1 MTPSGRLREAG
12 EAATLSPMPHRRPM
26 RHSWHALVMLPVLLS
41 GLATGGA
48 TRTSPTAAAPAT
60 SASDPV
66 LASLSRTT
74 VPPTTVATDRV
85 AGADRYA
92 TAVAVSQRLYPTGGA
107 PVVLLASGSGF
118 ADAAS
123 AAPVAAHE
131 HGVILL
137 TPSDAL
143 PDVVSAEL
151 TRLAPQRLIVVGGT
165 ASVSD
170 AVLAAA
176 GTAAGVTPER
186 IAGADRY
193 ATSIALAADA
203 FPAGPVDTLFLASGT
218 GFPDALSSAPAA
230 SVAGDPLLLTRPDR
244 LADGEAAEI
253 TGLAPA
259 HVVIVGGT
267 AAVSAAVATAVA
279 KLGPT
284 VERVAGID
292 RYSTAAAV
300 AARFLP
306 TATTAVLASGL
317 DFPDAL
323 AAGPLAASLDA
334 PMLLVQPD
342 VTPVVV
348 ATRNA
353 VIAAMPSTLVAI
365 GGQASVRDAV
375 VNELAAWS
383 EGQLVVP
390 PPGPDYPSGAT
401 LYHNYQR
408 MEVDIDA
415 VQAAY
420 PDLVKV
426 FSIGKSYQGRDIW
439 AAEVSGDVSDP
450 VTKPEVLIDG
460 LHHSL
465 EHLALEQTLYALH
478 MLTHDYSTD
487 PTVKNLVDTRRIWI
501 IFAVNPDGLVYDLSG
516 HPYNEWRKNRQPNA
530 GTSAVGTD
538 INRNYSYHWGCCG
551 GSSGSAAAWNYRGK
565 APFSTPEAQ
574 AVRDFVLS
582 RVVDGVQQIK
592 THVTFHTDGE
602 LILWPYGYTKTDIPS
617 DMTVDD
623 HATFVAM
630 GKAMAKTNGYMPEQ
644 SSDLYITDGDEIDW
658 MYGVEHIFSFTFELY
673 PSAGS
678 DTAPVYSP
686 ESVIAPQTARNWAA
700 ILYLINA
707 AACPYAA
714 IGKAAQYCP

>member
-1 MTPSGRLREAG
+1 MAPSGRLRRTAA
-12 EAATLSPMPHRRPM
+12 AATLSPMPHRRPT
-26 RHSWHALVMLPVLLS
+26 RRSWHALVLLPVLLGGLVVS
-41 GLATGGA
+41 GSARASQASPPPASSDSLLAA
-48 TRTSPTAAAPAT
+48 
-60 SASDPV
+60 
-66 LASLSRTT
+66 LSRTAT
-74 VPPTTVATDRV
+74 PPTQVTIDRV
-85 AGADRYA
+85 AGTDRYA
-92 TAVAVSQRLYPTGGA
+92 TAVAVSQRLYPDGGA
-107 PVVLLASGSGF
+107 PVVLLASGTGF

-123 AAPVAAHE
+123 AAPVAARE

-137 TPSDAL
+137 TPADTL
-143 PDVVSAEL
+143 PDVVAAEL
-151 TRLAPQRLIVVGGT
+151 TRLAPQRLVVVGGT
-165 ASVSD
+165 TSVSD

-186 IAGADRY
+186 IAGSDRY
-193 ATSIALAADA
+193 GTSIALVADA
-203 FPAGPVDTLFLASGT
+203 FPDGPVDTLFLAAGT
-218 GFPDALSSAPAA
+218 AFPDALSSAPAA
-230 SVAGDPLLLTRPDR
+230 SVGGEPLLLTRPDR

-253 TGLAPA
+253 SHLAPA
-259 HVVIVGGT
+259 HVVIVGST
-267 AAVSAAVATAVA
+267 AAVSAAVATAVV

-284 VERVAGID
+284 VERVAGAD
-292 RYSTAAAV
+292 RYGTAAAV

-323 AAGPLAASLDA
+323 SAGPLAASLDA
-334 PMLLVQPD
+334 PMLLVIPD
-342 VTPVVV
+342 ATPTVV

-353 VIAAMPSTLVAI
+353 VIAARPSTLVAI
-365 GGQASVRDAV
+365 GGQSSVRDAV
-375 VNELAAWS
+375 ANELAAWS

-450 VTKPEVLIDG
+450 VAKPEVLIDG

-516 HPYNEWRKNRQPNA
+516 SPYHEWRKNRQPNA

-551 GSSGSAAAWNYRGK
+551 GSSSSASAWNYRGK
-565 APFSTPEAQ
+565 TAFSTPEAQ

-582 RVVDGVQQIK
+582 RVVNGVQQIK

-617 DMTVDD
+617 DMTADD

-630 GKAMAKTNGYMPEQ
+630 GKAMAKTNGYKPEQ

-673 PSAGS
+673 PSAGADS
-678 DTAPVYSP
+678 APVYSP
-686 ESVIAPQTARNWAA
+686 ESVIAPQTARNRAA

>member
-1 MTPSGRLREAG
+1 MAPSGRLRG
-12 EAATLSPMPHRRPM
+12 VHMSATLSAMSPRRPS
-26 RHSWHALVMLPVLLS
+26 RRFWHAVVLIPVLLG
-41 GLATGGA
+41 GLTTAGA
-48 TRTSPTAAAPAT
+48 SRSNSPASPP
-60 SASDPV
+60 ASDPL
-66 LASLSRTT
+66 LASISRTAT
-74 VPPTTVATDRV
+74 PPTQVTIDRV

-92 TAVAVSQRLYPTGGA
+92 TAVAVSQRLYPDGDA
-107 PVVLLASGSGF
+107 PVVFLASGTGF

-123 AAPVAAHE
+123 AAPVASHE
-131 HGVILL
+131 HGVVLL
-137 TPSDAL
+137 TPAAAL
-143 PDVVSAEL
+143 PDVVAAEL
-151 TRLAPQRLIVVGGT
+151 TRLTPHRLVVVGG
-165 ASVSD
+165 ASAVSD

-176 GTAAGVTPER
+176 ATATGVTPDR
-186 IAGADRY
+186 LAGPDRY
-193 ATSIALAADA
+193 ATSLALVQDG
-203 FPAGPVDTLFLASGT
+203 FPAGPVDTVFLAT
-218 GFPDALSSAPAA
+218 GNAFPDALSTAPAA
-230 SVAGDPLLLTRPDR
+230 SVAGDPLLLTPPDR
-244 LADGEAAEI
+244 LMAAAAAEI
-253 TGLAPA
+253 QHLAPA

-267 AAVSAAVATAVA
+267 AAVSPAVATAA
-279 KLGPT
+279 GKLGPT
-284 VERVAGID
+284 VERVAGTD
-292 RYSTAAAV
+292 RYGTAAGV
-300 AARFLP
+300 AERFLP

-323 AAGPLAASLDA
+323 AAGPLAATLAA
-334 PMLLVQPD
+334 PMLLVVPD

-348 ATRNA
+348 STRNA
-353 VIAAMPSTLVAI
+353 VIAANPSTLVAI

-375 VNELAAWS
+375 TRELAAWS

-390 PPGPDYPSGAT
+390 SPGPDYPSGAT

-420 PDLVKV
+420 PDLVKI

-439 AAEVSGDVSDP
+439 AAEVSGNVTDP
-450 VTKPEVLIDG
+450 VAKPEVLIDG

-487 PTVKNLVDTRRIWI
+487 PAVKNLVDTRRIWI
-501 IFAVNPDGLVYDLSG
+501 LFAVNPDGLVYDLSG
-516 HPYNEWRKNRQPNA
+516 SPYHEWRKNRQPNT

-538 INRNYSYHWGCCG
+538 INRNYSYRWGCCG
-551 GSSGSAAAWNYRGK
+551 GSSGSASAWNYRGK

-582 RVVDGVQQIK
+582 RVVNGVQQIR
-592 THVTFHTDGE
+592 THVTFHTDGQ

-617 DMTVDD
+617 DMTADD

-630 GKAMAKTNGYMPEQ
+630 GKAMAKTNGYKPEQ

-673 PSAGS
+673 PAAGS

-686 ESVIAPQTARNWAA
+686 ESVIAPQTARNRAA

>member
-1 MTPSGRLREAG
+1 MAPSGRLCEAG
-12 EAATLSPMPHRRPM
+12 EAATLSSMPRRRPS
-26 RHSWHALVMLPVLLS
+26 RRSWHALVLLPVLLS

-48 TRTSPTAAAPAT
+48 ARPGPAT
-60 SASDPV
+60 PPPFAADPL
-66 LASLSRTT
+66 LAALSQTAT
-74 VPPTTVATDRV
+74 PPTQVTIDRV

-92 TAVAVSQRLYPTGGA
+92 TAVAVSARLFPGGGA
-107 PVVLLASGSGF
+107 SVVFLASGTGF

-123 AAPVAAHE
+123 AAPVAARE
-131 HGVILL
+131 NGVILL
-137 TPSDAL
+137 TPADGL
-143 PDVVSAEL
+143 PDVVAAEL
-151 TRLAPQRLIVVGGT
+151 TRLAPQRLVVVGGT
-165 ASVSD
+165 SSVSD

-176 GTAAGVTPER
+176 GTAASVTPER
-186 IAGADRY
+186 IAGPDRY
-193 ATSIALAADA
+193 GTSVALVDDA
-203 FPAGPVDTLFLASGT
+203 FPTGPVDTLFLAAGT
-218 GFPDALSSAPAA
+218 AFPDALSSAPAA

-244 LADGEAAEI
+244 VTADEAAEI
-253 TGLAPA
+253 SHLAPA

-267 AAVSAAVATAVA
+267 AAVSAAVASAVA

-284 VERVAGID
+284 VERVAGPD
-292 RYSTAAAV
+292 RYGTAAAV
-300 AARFLP
+300 AERFMP

-323 AAGPLAASLDA
+323 SAGPLAASLDA

-342 VTPVVV
+342 VTPVVIS
-348 ATRNA
+348 TRNA
-353 VIAAMPSTLVAI
+353 VIAARPSTLVAI

-390 PPGPDYPSGAT
+390 PPGPDYPPGAT

-426 FSIGKSYQGRDIW
+426 FSIGKSYQGRDLW
-439 AAEVSGDVSDP
+439 AAEVSGNVSDP
-450 VTKPEVLIDG
+450 VAKPEVLIDG

-487 PTVKNLVDTRRIWI
+487 PTVQSLVDSRRIWI
-501 IFAVNPDGLVYDLSG
+501 IFAVNPDGLAYDLSG
-516 HPYNEWRKNRQPNA
+516 HPYNQWRKNRQPNA

-551 GSSGSAAAWNYRGK
+551 GSSTSPSAWNYRGPS
-565 APFSTPEAQ
+565 AFSTPEAQ

-582 RVVDGVQQIK
+582 RVVNGVQQIK

-617 DMTVDD
+617 DMTADD

-630 GKAMAKTNGYMPEQ
+630 AKAMAKTNGYTPEQ
-644 SSDLYITDGDEIDW
+644 SSDLYVTDGDEIDW
-658 MYGVEHIFSFTFELY
+658 LYGVEHIFSFTFELY
-673 PSAGS
+673 PKAGS

-686 ESVIAPQTARNWAA
+686 ESVIAPQTARNRAA
-700 ILYLINA
+700 ILYLISE

>member
-1 MTPSGRLREAG
+1 VKT
-12 EAATLSPMPHRRPM
+12 ATLWPMPHRRSSP
-26 RHSWHALVMLPVLLS
+26 RPWHALVLLPVLLS
-41 GLATGGA
+41 GLATAGA
-48 TRTSPTAAAPAT
+48 TRTSPPAQQQP
-60 SASDPV
+60 ASDPG
-66 LASLSRTT
+66 LASLSRTAT
-74 VPPTTVATDRV
+74 PPTQVTLDRV

-92 TAVAVSQRLYPTGGA
+92 TAVAISQRVAPSGGA
-107 PVVLLASGSGF
+107 PLVLLASGTGF

-123 AAPVAAHE
+123 AAPMAAHD
-131 HGVILL
+131 HGVVLL
-137 TPSDAL
+137 TPADAL
-143 PDVVSAEL
+143 PDVVATEL
-151 TRLAPQRLIVVGGT
+151 TRLAPQRLVVVGGPS
-165 ASVSD
+165 SVSD
-170 AVLAAA
+170 DVLAAA
-176 GTAAGVTPER
+176 GAASGVTPER
-186 IAGADRY
+186 IAGSDRY
-193 ATSIALAADA
+193 ATSLALVEDA
-203 FPAGPVDTLFLASGT
+203 FPAGPVDTLFLATGT
-218 GFPDALSSAPAA
+218 AFPDALATAPAA
-230 SVAGDPLLLTRPDR
+230 SVAGDPLLLTPPDR
-244 LADGEAAEI
+244 LLACAAAEI
-253 TGLAPA
+253 RHLAPA

-267 AAVSAAVATAVA
+267 AAVSPAVATAVG

-284 VERVAGID
+284 VERVSGVD
-292 RYSTAAAV
+292 RYATAAAV
-300 AARFLP
+300 AERFLP
-306 TATTAVLASGL
+306 DATTAVPASGL

-323 AAGPLAASLDA
+323 AGGPFAATLGA
-334 PMLLVQPD
+334 PMLLVLPD
-342 VTPVVV
+342 VTPTQV
-348 ATRNA
+348 ATRDA
-353 VIAAMPSTLVAI
+353 VIAARPDRLVAL
-365 GGQASVRDAV
+365 GGQAAVRDAIL
-375 VNELAAWS
+375 NELAAWS

-390 PPGPDYPSGAT
+390 PPGPDYSSGAT

-408 MEVDIDA
+408 MEVDINA

-450 VTKPEVLIDG
+450 VAKPEVLIDG

-465 EHLALEQTLYALH
+465 EHLALEQSLYALH

-487 PTVKNLVDTRRIWI
+487 PVVKNLVDTRRVWI

-551 GSSGSAAAWNYRGK
+551 GSSGSAVAWNYRGPS
-565 APFSTPEAQ
+565 AFSTPEAR

-582 RVVDGVQQIK
+582 RVVNGVQQIR

-630 GKAMAKTNGYMPEQ
+630 AKAMARTNGYKPEQ
-644 SSDLYITDGDEIDW
+644 SSDLYVTDGDEIDW
-658 MYGVEHIFSFTFELY
+658 LYGVEHIFSFTFELY
-673 PSAGS
+673 PAAGS
-678 DTAPVYSP
+678 GTAPVYSP
-686 ESVIAPQTARNWAA
+686 ESVIAPQTARNRGA

-714 IGKAAQYCP
+714 IGKAAQYCS

>member
-1 MTPSGRLREAG
+1 
-12 EAATLSPMPHRRPM
+12 
-26 RHSWHALVMLPVLLS
+26 
-41 GLATGGA
+41 
-48 TRTSPTAAAPAT
+48 
-60 SASDPV
+60 
-66 LASLSRTT
+66 
-74 VPPTTVATDRV
+74 
-85 AGADRYA
+85 
-92 TAVAVSQRLYPTGGA
+92 
-107 PVVLLASGSGF
+107 
-118 ADAAS
+118 
-123 AAPVAAHE
+123 
-131 HGVILL
+131 
-137 TPSDAL
+137 
-143 PDVVSAEL
+143 
-151 TRLAPQRLIVVGGT
+151 VGGT
-165 ASVSD
+165 ASVGD
-170 AVLAAA
+170 GVLAAA
-176 GTAAGVTPER
+176 GRAASVTPER
-186 IAGADRY
+186 IAGPDRY
-193 ATSIALAADA
+193 ATSIALVQDA
-203 FPAGPVDTLFLASGT
+203 FPAGPVDTLFMAAGT
-218 GFPDALSSAPAA
+218 AFPDALSSAPAA
-230 SVAGDPLLLTRPDR
+230 SVAGDPLLLTRPDGV
-244 LADGEAAEI
+244 ADAEAAEI
-253 TGLAPA
+253 TSLAPA

-284 VERVAGID
+284 VERVAGLD
-292 RYSTAAAV
+292 RYGTAAAV
-300 AARFLP
+300 AARFMP
-306 TATTAVLASGL
+306 TATAAVLASGL

-323 AAGPLAASLDA
+323 SAGPLAASLDA

-342 VTPVVV
+342 VTPVAV

-353 VIAAMPSTLVAI
+353 VTAARPATLVAI
-365 GGQASVRDAV
+365 GGQVSVRDAV

-390 PPGPDYPSGAT
+390 PPGPDYPAGAT

-439 AAEVSGDVSDP
+439 AAEISGNVNDP
-450 VTKPEVLIDG
+450 VAKPEVLIDG

-487 PTVKNLVDTRRIWI
+487 PAVRSLVDTRRIWI

-516 HPYNEWRKNRQPNA
+516 SPYHEWRKNRQPNM
-530 GTSAVGTD
+530 GSSAVGTD
-538 INRNYSYHWGCCG
+538 INRNYAYRWGCCG

-565 APFSTPEAQ
+565 AAFSTPEAQ

-582 RVVDGVQQIK
+582 RVVNGVEQIK
-592 THVTFHTDGE
+592 THVTFHTDGQ

-617 DMTVDD
+617 DMTADD

-630 GKAMAKTNGYMPEQ
+630 GKAMARTNGYKPEQ

-673 PSAGS
+673 PSAGADS
-678 DTAPVYSP
+678 APVYSP
-686 ESVIAPQTARNWAA
+686 ESVIAPQTARNRAA